1 MRSKHALE
9 LGFPELP
16 GLGLTVFTSAPH
28 LVLEVL
34 NWILKLH
41 CRDWKRDEHQVSA
54 GSYSSSMSLVT
65 G

>member
-41 CRDWKRDEHQVSA
+41 CRDWREMSTKFLQVHIPLA
-54 GSYSSSMSLVT
+54 CP
-65 G
+65 